1 VQQVVIKEVLVVAPV
16 RVLEQ
21 FFTALVLVTNVILN
35 IRRVVLAVTMVF
47 LVTLNTKVENIAT
60 VNQLV
65 AKLVRRDPLVLVRVA
80 VLVSTNQ
87 VIHGLEHLVM
97 HVHRVGKVQVQV
109 EVLVRFVRLVNI
121 KRQLEAVVVK
131 IAPLVNIKIK
141 THKQGVKVGW
151 NVFVFV
157 HLLNVWLFFS
167 NVGSS
172 NPLFLPHSLFLPLF
186 NPFTSRSL
194 LTKQTAVPVAIKIPR
209 VDLPAQLVPLVN
221 IKIKVG
227 KLAVKVVQPVNIPI
241 KVDNLAVKVV
251 PPVNTKDLHPMVV
264 AHIALLVN
272 G

>member
-1 VQQVVIKEVLVVAPV
+1 VQQVVIKDVLVVAPV

-21 FFTALVLVTNVILN
+21 FFTALVVVTNVILN

-47 LVTLNTKVENIAT
+47 LVTLNTKVKNIAT

-141 THKQGVKVGW
+141 THKQGVK
-151 NVFVFV
+151 
-157 HLLNVWLFFS
+157 
-167 NVGSS
+167 
-172 NPLFLPHSLFLPLF
+172 
-186 NPFTSRSL
+186 
-194 LTKQTAVPVAIKIPR
+194 TAVPVAIKIPT